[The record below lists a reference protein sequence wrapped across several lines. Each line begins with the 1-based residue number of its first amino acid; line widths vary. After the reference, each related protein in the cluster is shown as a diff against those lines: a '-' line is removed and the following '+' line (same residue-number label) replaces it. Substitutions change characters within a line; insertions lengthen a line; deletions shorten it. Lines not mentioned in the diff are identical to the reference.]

1 MGEPMIENAEAARV
15 RQALLLLAEHWREQ
29 PGLDW
34 LAARLGVSEFHLQ
47 RQFTRRVG
55 ISPKRYVQ
63 CLTRAAARAH
73 LADAGSLLETSLACG
88 LSGTARLHDL
98 FVRYEGMTPG
108 EFSQAAAGLAL
119 EEGEI
124 GTPFG
129 PAYVVWAP
137 RGLNRLEFFSGP
149 RERARLRRAARADF
163 AGAVWQPLAAATSRR
178 LANAF
183 APRPAADRLPL
194 WVGGTAFQLKVWEAL
209 LAIPPGR
216 DVSYRGLAAALGA
229 DTAEVAG
236 AVRANALGWLIPCH
250 RVIRDNGLPG
260 PARWGEA
267 RKRAMLA
274 WEAGRAG
281 AVGARPI
288 CHGAGAVRAI

>member
-1 MGEPMIENAEAARV
+1 MVESAEAARV

-108 EFSQAAAGLAL
+108 EFSHAAAGLVL

-124 GTPFG
+124 DTPFG
-129 PAYVVWAP
+129 SAYVVWAP
-137 RGLNRLEFFSGP
+137 RGLNRLEFFAGP
-149 RERARLRRAARADF
+149 LERARLRQAARIDF
-163 AGAVWQPLAAATSRR
+163 TGAVWQPLTAAASRR

-183 APRPAADRLPL
+183 VPHPAADRLPL
-194 WVGGTAFQLKVWEAL
+194 WVGGTVFQLKVWEAL

-216 DVSYRGLAAALGA
+216 NVSYRGLAAALGA
-229 DTAEVAG
+229 DVDETTA

-250 RVIRDNGLPG
+250 RVILENGFPG
-260 PARWGEA
+260 PARWGES
-267 RKRAMLA
+267 RKRAMLT
-274 WEAGRAG
+274 WESGR
-281 AVGARPI
+281 I
-288 CHGAGAVRAI
+288 RANATATHDHRIAAHPES